1 MHIVVCIKQVPDSTH
16 IRVHPVTNTIMR
28 QGVPAIINP
37 YDLFAIEEALRLK
50 DRHGAHVTVI
60 TMGPQQAEPALRKA
74 LSLGCDDAVL
84 ISDKVFSGADTL
96 ATSYVLASA
105 IKTLHGEKPV
115 DLVFTGKQTIDGD
128 TAQVGPGI
136 AKRLE
141 LELLTY
147 VSKINEIDAA
157 AGRIIVER
165 RSEGGVQV
173 LDTRLPALITMLEG
187 SNELRFATAPNM
199 FRAARATIRQWDRT
213 SAGIED
219 LKLVGLK
226 GSPTVVSRVFGPT
239 PRAEKAVQIVFDPA
253 NPAAA
258 GAELLAKVLAESP
271 RATKE
276 LAKRRPDYH
285 EEE

>member
-37 YDLFAIEEALRLK
+37 YDLFALEEALRLK

-60 TMGPQQAEPALRKA
+60 TMGPPQATPALRRA

-84 ISDKVFSGADTL
+84 ITDKIFSGADTL

-105 IKTLHGEKPV
+105 IKTLNAEIPV

-136 AKRLE
+136 AKRLD

-147 VSKINEIDAA
+147 VSRINSLDLASR
-157 AGRIIVER
+157 RIVVER
-165 RSEGGVQV
+165 RAEGGVQV
-173 LDTRLPALITMLEG
+173 LETRLPALITMLEG
-187 SNELRFATAPNM
+187 SNELRFATTPNM
-199 FRAARATIRQWDRT
+199 FKAARATIRHWDRT

-219 LKLVGLK
+219 VKFVGLK

-239 PRAEKAVQIVFDPA
+239 PRAEKAIQIPFDVSDPES
-253 NPAAA
+253 A
-258 GAELLAKVLAESP
+258 GTALLEKVLAESP
-271 RATKE
+271 RVKKE
-276 LAKRRPDYH
+276 LAHRRQSANQD
-285 EEE
+285 